1 MKPEEILIVVPSR
14 GRPAAIDELA
24 DAWRATDARAT
35 LCIAVDDDDER
46 IEEYRDA
53 YYDISD
59 DGGVDIALRTAPRP
73 PNRLAGVI
81 NGAAAGEIARNYA
94 AIGFMGDDHR
104 PRTPR
109 WDARFAECLSAGAG
123 IVYGNDL
130 LVGSKFPTAVV
141 MTSDIPQAVGYMCPD
156 GFTHLC
162 LDLVWLDWGKGMER
176 ITYLDDVIIEHMHP
190 AAGKAQLDAGYE
202 YANSQQMVTAD
213 SAAYFDYRD
222 NGRLAADI
230 EKLRT
235 LL

>member
-14 GRPAAIDELA
+14 GRPEAVDELA
-24 DAWRATDARAT
+24 DAWRATDARAH
-35 LCIAVDDDDER
+35 LEIAIDNDDEYFG
-46 IEEYRDA
+46 EYCDA
-53 YYDISD
+53 YEQAYETSDI
-59 DGGVDIALRTAPRP
+59 DIALRFGPRP

-81 NGAAAGEIARNYA
+81 NGAVAAEASSYA

-109 WDARFAECLSAGAG
+109 WDQRFAECLSAGAG

-141 MTSDIPQAVGYMCPD
+141 MTSDIPQATGYMCPD

-190 AAGKAQLDAGYE
+190 AAGKAGMDAGYE
-202 YANSQQMVTAD
+202 YANSAEMVTRD

-222 NGRLAADI
+222 GGRLAADI